1 VRISEALRLRDP
13 DEHRGRIFDL
23 IGLARTDV
31 MLGEAEE
38 AADAARQ
45 ALAAMDDACSGRAR
59 RRLRDFYRESE
70 PLDTSSIRD
79 VREAIADRLS
89 LSYLRLDGEAET
101 A

>member
-1 VRISEALRLRDP
+1 
-13 DEHRGRIFDL
+13 
-23 IGLARTDV
+23 

-45 ALAAMDDACSGRAR
+45 ALAVMEDARSGRAR

-70 PLDTSSIRD
+70 PLDMPSICD

-89 LSYLRLDGEAET
+89 SSYLRLDGEAE
-101 A
+101 AV